1 MIYYFCPEINKN
13 EMKKLSILLMMVC
26 GLGLAIQSCNDG
38 KTYAELK
45 EEERDAIQ
53 RFIELNE
60 IKVIDEEQFEAQD
73 STTNVSANEYVL
85 FDESG
90 IYMQVIE
97 RGNGEALED
106 GRHEMLV
113 RYLEKQIG
121 EDGTTD
127 TLSLNTIPNMFAHPD
142 EFILTKQENSLSASF
157 AANGAMYQAHSSTY
171 VPSGWLLPLNYLRV
185 GREISGRSKIKLIL
199 PHSQGTATA
208 SGQVFPCY
216 YEITYQLSR

>member
-1 MIYYFCPEINKN
+1 MV
-13 EMKKLSILLMMVC
+13 VC
-26 GLGLAIQSCNDG
+26 GLGFTFLSCNDG

-45 EEERDAIQ
+45 EEEREAIK

-60 IKVIDEEQFEAQD
+60 IKVIDEKQFEDQD
-73 STTNVSANEYVL
+73 STTNVAANEYVL

-90 IYMQVIE
+90 VYMQVIE
-97 RGNGEALED
+97 RGKGELLEE
-106 GRHEMLV
+106 GRHEILV
-113 RYLEKQIG
+113 RYVEEQIAD
-121 EDGTTD
+121 DGTTD
-127 TLSLNTIPNMFAHPD
+127 TLSLNTIPNLYAHPD

-157 AANGAMYQAHSSTY
+157 AASGAMYQAHSSTY